1 MQPMREEAKSPA
13 AEPSAS
19 ERDEI
24 TSEQRVCFIKVYLHC
39 GSPWFSQ
46 NEKSRC
52 TFLRIALV
60 FRTLGFLVLHI
71 KRQAVAEP
79 LAAPSVC

>member
-24 TSEQRVCFIKVYLHC
+24 TSEQRVCFNQSVFAL
-39 GSPWFSQ
+39 WEFLFSQ